1 MAISDPIADFLTR
14 IRNAIT
20 AQHRYVDIN
29 WSKMFQEIA
38 EILKAQGFI
47 ESYLV
52 KHDNRNRGTMRL
64 FLKYA
69 EGREPVIKGL
79 RRISKPGLR
88 RYIGHK
94 EIPHFYGGLGLSIL
108 STSQGVMAGNLARDR
123 KLGGELLCVVW

>member
-88 RYIGHK
+88 RYVGHK
-94 EIPHFYGGLGLSIL
+94 DIPHFYGGLGLSIL
-108 STSQGVMAGNLARDR
+108 STSQGVMAGNMARDR